1 MVGFDYFIFLLS
13 SFYNVYI
20 KLFYLFIQLFDEDV
34 YLIQSSMFE
43 QFLAL

>member
-20 KLFYLFIQLFDEDV
+20 KLFYLFIQLEKIV
-34 YLIQSSMFE
+34 RRGRVSHHPE
-43 QFLAL
+43 